1 MTTTGSPD
9 NSGKHKEIGIDRSG
23 GSSRV
28 EGPLAG
34 APPAKEMRSPC
45 HGLPEDVEALT
56 SEAAKVLRLND
67 MGGWTKAA
75 PELYPHQWS
84 WDSAFIAIGLAH
96 LDIRRAARELETLFA
111 HQWKTGKVPHIVFN
125 QDAPPESYFPGPEHW
140 ACAAASPD
148 APPAPPYTSCLS
160 QPPVHAIAALRIW
173 DAARSGRE
181 GDISFARAFLRGI
194 YPSLLSW
201 HRYLLTYR
209 DPESSGLVTIY
220 HPWGSGTDNSPRWD
234 EPLEAL
240 EVGDVG
246 PYPRYDLRHVGSP
259 SQRPTNAD
267 YERYLWL
274 MNLIKRAHHCD
285 EASIYESHPFLVKD
299 VLTSAILVAANEAL
313 LEIAGLVEAHEEE
326 LALIGDWMVRGRRG
340 LEGCWDSE
348 LGLCLDYDLKAYR
361 PLRVRTVAGFAP
373 LIAGGL
379 SKERL
384 GALLETLD
392 SPAFLGHRG
401 LRWPLP
407 PSTSPDEP
415 RFHPRSYWRGPTW
428 PVFNWLLWW
437 SLVRAGEHERAER
450 LRQTALDQLAVRG
463 FGEYFDPFTGQ
474 LLGSAN
480 QSWTAAVALDW
491 LAHDPARENRMAS

>member
-1 MTTTGSPD
+1 MRGQHYVKWDSFSHNSPREEPE
-9 NSGKHKEIGIDRSG
+9 K
-23 GSSRV
+23 
-28 EGPLAG
+28 LALK
-34 APPAKEMRSPC
+34 ARN
-45 HGLPEDVEALT
+45 
-56 SEAAKVLRLND
+56 VLRRND

-96 LDIRRAARELETLFA
+96 LDTRRAARELETLFT

-125 QDAPPESYFPGPEHW
+125 EEAPSGSYFPGPEHW

-160 QPPVHAIAALRIW
+160 QPPVHAISALRIW
-173 DAARSGRE
+173 EAARSGSE
-181 GDISFARAFLRGI
+181 EEVSAARTFLKGL
-194 YPSLLSW
+194 YPDLLSW

-209 DPESSGLVTIY
+209 DPEASGLVTIY

-234 EPLEAL
+234 APLEAL
-240 EVGDVG
+240 EVGDVE
-246 PYPRYDLRHVGSP
+246 PYPRYDLQHVDSP
-259 SQRPTNAD
+259 SQRPTNVEYD
-267 YERYLWL
+267 RYLWL
-274 MNLIKRAHHCD
+274 VNLIKRAGCD
-285 EASIYESHPFLVKD
+285 EATIYASHPFLVKD

-313 LEIAGLVEAHEEE
+313 LEISELVEAQEEDR
-326 LALIGDWMVRGRRG
+326 ALIADWMARGRRG
-340 LEGCWDSE
+340 LEGCWDPE
-348 LGLCLDYDLKAYR
+348 LGLCVDYDLRADQA
-361 PLRVRTVAGFAP
+361 LRVRTVAGFAP

-379 SKERL
+379 SQERL
-384 GALLETLD
+384 GALLATFD
-392 SPAFLGHRG
+392 STAFLGHRG

-407 PSTSPDEP
+407 PSTSPEDP

-428 PVFNWLLWW
+428 PVFSWLLWW

-450 LRQTALDQLAVRG
+450 LRKVALDQLAVRG

-474 LLGSAN
+474 LLGSAD

-491 LAHDPARENRMAS
+491 LAHDPAWEERLAS